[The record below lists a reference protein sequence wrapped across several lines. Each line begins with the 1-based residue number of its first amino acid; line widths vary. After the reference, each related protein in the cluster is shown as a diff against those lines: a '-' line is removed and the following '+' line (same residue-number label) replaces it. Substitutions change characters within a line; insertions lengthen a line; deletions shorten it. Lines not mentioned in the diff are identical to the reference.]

1 MPETAM
7 LPCPFR
13 VPSVLGKRGRAIIRE
28 GPGPA
33 ALRERPQTRK
43 HGERASSGAASSR
56 RSVRSVSRQPRR
68 REVRSTL
75 ERPKDGRILP
85 ELENPERMPM
95 ATTTIKRTTSAW
107 AWQVITDD
115 GRDCRQRARSSRAA
129 IRTRRHEPVHRP
141 GFADR
146 RAWPTGR
153 CSRFPVQTP
162 RFGPD
167 FVLATLET
175 AILVPLTAVSPPGCP

>member
-1 MPETAM
+1 MEKE
-7 LPCPFR
+7 PCQ
-13 VPSVLGKRGRAIIRE
+13 
-28 GPGPA
+28 
-33 ALRERPQTRK
+33 ERP
-43 HGERASSGAASSR
+43 SSR
-56 RSVRSVSRQPRR
+56 RSVLRESRQPGNC
-68 REVRSTL
+68 EIRSTL
-75 ERPKDGRILP
+75 ERPKDVRILP

-115 GRDCRQRARSSRAA
+115 GRDCRQRAKSSRAA

-141 GFADR
+141 DFADR

-153 CSRFPVQTP
+153 CFRFPVQAP

-167 FVLATLET
+167 FVPDDPRNGDSRAPQHRFRARLPVNQT
-175 AILVPLTAVSPPGCP
+175 